1 MLTAGSETMW
11 ENGEVTIIFER
22 VFLATHTE
30 VSVVHLLPG
39 RQQCEVPTE
48 MTLFGR
54 IGSSDRFTVARI
66 SCSPDVLLL

>member
-22 VFLATHTE
+22 VFLVTRTE
-30 VSVVHLLPG
+30 VSVVHLLLG
-39 RQQCEVPTE
+39 RQQCEVPTK
-48 MTLFGR
+48 MTLVGR
-54 IGSSDRFTVARI
+54 DGLSDRFTAARI